1 MEGERGRPFVR
12 AVRGR
17 LRGARGRARFPL
29 SPFLPFPFPAFSRLP
44 AQRWAASRIMQFFIY
59 FFLKG
64 ISLFCGLICLYFK
77 LPNPCD
83 HLEELFLVSLILD
96 LIGVR
101 EALSPSR
108 DRRCPPGFAAF
119 FPLWD

>member
-17 LRGARGRARFPL
+17 LRGAGPGAL
-29 SPFLPFPFPAFSRLP
+29 SPFPIPAFPHPCLLP
-44 AQRWAASRIMQFFIY
+44 APSAALGCEQDYAIFY
-59 FFLKG
+59 LFFLKG

-96 LIGVR
+96 VIGVT